1 MAILDLSAPDPHSSS
16 TNCRSDLKRSPRLPP
31 YLSLPSLCCEN
42 SAAAFVDVL
51 ILLLVLSASVLLFSP
66 YFKYLFAEAAEILPL
81 ALVFIG
87 EVVYQAPIAYITA
100 TVLTFVS
107 VIGGMEFYEYKC
119 RKCSNPECRGLR
131 KCAEF
136 DIQLEYDAN
145 SSSTSSSSSSSRGM
159 ETTEHAIW
167 KQDHKDLE
175 AKLKKM
181 APPNGRAILVFRYPC
196 GCPAAH
202 MAVAGAK
209 KPRKLLKR

>member
-1 MAILDLSAPDPHSSS
+1 MAIPDLAAPDPHSSS
-16 TNCRSDLKRSPRLPP
+16 SSSSSSTNCRSELKRSPRLPP
-31 YLSLPSLCCEN
+31 YLSLTSLCCEN

-51 ILLLVLSASVLLFSP
+51 ILLLVLAASTLLFTP
-66 YFKYLFAEAAEILPL
+66 YLKYLFAEAAEILPL

-87 EVVYQAPIAYITA
+87 EIVYQAPIAYITA

-145 SSSTSSSSSSSRGM
+145 SSSRGM
-159 ETTEHAIW
+159 ETTEHAVW

-202 MAVAGAK
+202 MAVSGAK